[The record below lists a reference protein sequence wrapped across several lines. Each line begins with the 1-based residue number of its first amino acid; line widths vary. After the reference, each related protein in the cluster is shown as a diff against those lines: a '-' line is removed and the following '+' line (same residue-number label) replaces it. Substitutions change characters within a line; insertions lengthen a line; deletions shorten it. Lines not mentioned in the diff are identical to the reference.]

1 VGGFSSLVQMTLLST
16 TFSALITIDT
26 NTNQFI
32 KVYHILDKMQYKIT
46 KIFKV
51 MKRPSYGDNLTSYL
65 ANETYFGD
73 VIHRLK

>member
-1 VGGFSSLVQMTLLST
+1 MHCRRMRSLVRGVVDKYGHERK
-16 TFSALITIDT
+16 TIDT

-65 ANETYFGD
+65 ANET
-73 VIHRLK
+73 

>member
-1 VGGFSSLVQMTLLST
+1 MIFNLSVSSTDTALVQMTLLST

-65 ANETYFGD
+65 ANET
-73 VIHRLK
+73 

>member
-1 VGGFSSLVQMTLLST
+1 MRQN
-16 TFSALITIDT
+16 ALPEDAFPCSGCRGQIRTKAKTIDT

-65 ANETYFGD
+65 ANET
-73 VIHRLK
+73 

>member
-1 VGGFSSLVQMTLLST
+1 MIFLYLSVLLVRTDTSLVQMTLLST

-65 ANETYFGD
+65 ANET
-73 VIHRLK
+73 